1 MIPTRFLTLL
11 LVMTLAPAPAHAQ
24 EVVRTADGV
33 FEYLTSPTGVVI
45 AAPHGTYD
53 INTPLIAISTAA
65 QLHAGYIVFRG
76 AAPGLRI
83 NVNRPTEG
91 AGRTCANEPLT
102 ERARSTYETY
112 VRLVRVAAGTARLPL
127 YVEIHGNAEPRTAP
141 DIEVA
146 AKGMGANDARALK
159 EAYPLL
165 LAAVRRRSPSFP
177 ALDLRIEP
185 AEQLFFTATCTKTLG
200 IFSTEMIERALHF
213 ELPRAARQE
222 PILDAAAALISGLL
236 RALPGFR

>member
-1 MIPTRFLTLL
+1 MILIRLL
-11 LVMTLAPAPAHAQ
+11 AALLALALVPGAALAQ
-24 EVVRTADGV
+24 ESVRTADGV
-33 FEYLTSPTGVVI
+33 FEYMASATGVVI

-53 INTPLIAISTAA
+53 INTPPIAISIAV

-127 YVEIHGNAEPRTAP
+127 YVEIHGNAEPRTAQ

-146 AKGMGANDARALK
+146 AKGTGANDARALK

-185 AEQLFFTATCTKTLG
+185 ADQLFFTATCTKTLG

-222 PILDAAAALISGLL
+222 PILDATAALISGLL
-236 RALPGFR
+236 RALPRMR